1 MFYLHLMFLYIYIY
15 NMSIENFYFRSSQ
28 IFIEPLDEI
37 SKIDTF
43 ERNE

>member
-15 NMSIENFYFRSSQ
+15 NMSVENFYFRSSQ

>member
-1 MFYLHLMFLYIYIY
+1 
-15 NMSIENFYFRSSQ
+15 MSIENFYFHSSQ

-37 SKIDTF
+37 SKIDTL